1 MTVYRIRFLQCRS
14 TESTAANGP
23 ATATT
28 AMAETT
34 TAPTADDGYAEAT
47 ATAATPTAATG
58 LPTTTSSTAFWT
70 KSKTAATEHGWLS
83 SAAATA
89 RLWRQ
94 RRWQPVH
101 ES

>member
-1 MTVYRIRFLQCRS
+1 MVYRIFLQCRS

-34 TAPTADDGYAEAT
+34 TAPTADDGYADAT
-47 ATAATPTAATG
+47 ATAATTPTAATG